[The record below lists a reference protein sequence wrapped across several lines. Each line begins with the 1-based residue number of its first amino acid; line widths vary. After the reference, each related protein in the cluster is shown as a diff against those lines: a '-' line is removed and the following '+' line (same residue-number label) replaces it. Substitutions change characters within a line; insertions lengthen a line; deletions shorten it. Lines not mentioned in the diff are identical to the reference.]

1 MPLAHDFMEATAMT
15 TQASAI
21 DYTARLASV
30 QARLDEPNLDALL
43 VFGSANRRY
52 LSGFTTIDTTIG
64 EYAGS
69 VLVLR
74 DRAVLLVSPLYADQA
89 KAESGIGEPV
99 ELQGRMKKLLPERL
113 KEWGVRRLGFE
124 RDYTLYGLYEDIAKG
139 LPDDAEMIPVENF
152 VEDLRLRKDAEEQEA
167 LRRVARIADEAY
179 ERAVNTMTPGI
190 LERDLARRLDE
201 QMVELGAD
209 GPAFGTIV
217 AAGANSAR
225 PHHEPGGKPLEPGDA
240 VVIDMG
246 ARLDGYCSDMTR
258 SFSVGVSNARYDELY
273 ALVLDAHNRSKA
285 AVRRGASGKDVDAV
299 ARELFKDAGYETEF
313 SHSLGHG
320 LGLDV
325 HERPSLGK
333 ESEDT
338 LEAGMVVTIEPGL
351 YFGGWG
357 GIRIEDSVIVT
368 EDGSETLNHALK
380 TSRV

>member
-1 MPLAHDFMEATAMT
+1 MT

-30 QARLDEPNLDALL
+30 QARLDEQNLDALL

-69 VLVLR
+69 VLVMR

-99 ELQGRMKKLLPERL
+99 ELRGRMKKLLPERL
-113 KEWGVRRLGFE
+113 TEWGVRRLGFE

-139 LPDDAEMIPVENF
+139 LPDDAEMIPVQNF
-152 VEDLRLRKDAEEQEA
+152 VEDLRLRKDAEEQDA

-179 ERAVNTMTPGI
+179 ERAVNTMAPGV

-201 QMVELGAD
+201 LMVEIGAD

-285 AVRRGASGKDVDAV
+285 AVRSGASGKDVDAV